1 MTVHLTAGA
10 ATGIG
15 SLPHTD
21 PHAAAEFVL
30 ERLPDLPA
38 IPSLPR
44 RSPAESMLG
53 QVAAGVPGVAVT
65 FDGRLVV
72 DRPRLDPEAEIV
84 TDLDHDAFGGFRAF
98 LSVAAAAGWRQ
109 PVKWQFTGPVTL
121 GVALVHAGA
130 PAPLAFIL
138 ARRAV
143 QTHLR
148 ALNHA
153 VASAL
158 PDCPQ
163 VVVIDEPA
171 MSALMQPGFPIDPDG
186 AIDLV
191 SGALAAIDTDA
202 DALGGVHCC
211 GQSDWPAIL
220 ATGPQILSLPV
231 RAELASVGGYLAEFL
246 DGGGWIAWGVVPTDG
261 PVAPTVDRY
270 WRDLAEMWC
279 SLVQAGCDPGRLRR
293 QAVVTPACGLGLH
306 DEAAAA
312 HVFEL
317 VDGVAER
324 VHGQAVATRRSI
336 GA

>member
-21 PHAAAEFVL
+21 ARAAAEFVL

-53 QVAAGVPGVAVT
+53 QVAAGGARGAGPPHCRPVVGPPRPPPRTDVVT
-65 FDGRLVV
+65 
-72 DRPRLDPEAEIV
+72 RLDPEAETV

-98 LSVAAAAGWRQ
+98 LSGAGAAGWRQ

-121 GVALVHAGA
+121 GVALVHAGV
-130 PAPLAFIL
+130 PARLAFTL

-158 PDCPQ
+158 PNCPQ
-163 VVVIDEPA
+163 VVVLDEPA
-171 MSALMQPGFPIDPDG
+171 MSGLMQPGFPIDPDG
-186 AIDLV
+186 AIALV
-191 SGALAAIDTDA
+191 SGALAAIDT
-202 DALGGVHCC
+202 
-211 GQSDWPAIL
+211 
-220 ATGPQILSLPV
+220 
-231 RAELASVGGYLAEFL
+231 
-246 DGGGWIAWGVVPTDG
+246 
-261 PVAPTVDRY
+261 
-270 WRDLAEMWC
+270 
-279 SLVQAGCDPGRLRR
+279 
-293 QAVVTPACGLGLH
+293 
-306 DEAAAA
+306 
-312 HVFEL
+312 
-317 VDGVAER
+317 
-324 VHGQAVATRRSI
+324 
-336 GA
+336 